1 MARKTDSSDEKL
13 DPSLIHKKKARR
25 RLVGAIA
32 FLGAVGVS
40 LPFLLDSEPKPS
52 TRDVQIRVPAREPM
66 NAGGTEPIV
75 PQAKAGSTT
84 PPVVPVVPME
94 PTTSD
99 AAKEFPT
106 PSRIDTKSAES
117 KRDESKKDDPKKDEL
132 KKDAAK
138 KDAAKKDAAKKDA
151 AKRDAAAKDAATKD
165 AATKDASAK
174 DASAKD
180 ASAKDAANKD
190 PALKVA
196 VPEPKKPEAKKL
208 DPKKEESKKE
218 EPKAYRVQIGAFSSE
233 ESAME
238 QLGKA
243 SKLGLKAYT
252 EKIATNNGTKT
263 RVRVGPFVNREQAE
277 QALAKLKLNG
287 VEAALI
293 AP

>member
-84 PPVVPVVPME
+84 PPVVPVVPLE

-106 PSRIDTKSAES
+106 PSRIDTKSTES
-117 KRDESKKDDPKKDEL
+117 KRDESKKDDPKKDDPKKDELKKDEL

-138 KDAAKKDAAKKDA
+138 KDAAKKDAAK
-151 AKRDAAAKDAATKD
+151 RDAVAKD

-190 PALKVA
+190 SALKVA
-196 VPEPKKPEAKKL
+196 VPEPKKPEAKKP

>member
-25 RLVGAIA
+25 RLVGAVA

-66 NAGGTEPIV
+66 NAAGAEPV
-75 PQAKAGSTT
+75 APQAKAGSTT
-84 PPVVPVVPME
+84 PPVVPVIPLE
-94 PTTSD
+94 PTMGD

-106 PSRIDTKSAES
+106 PSRIETKPAEA
-117 KRDESKKDDPKKDEL
+117 KRDEPKKDDPKKDDLRKDDL
-132 KKDAAK
+132 KKDNLRKDGQKKDELTKDGAK
-138 KDAAKKDAAKKDA
+138 KDAAKKDAAKKEA
-151 AKRDAAAKDAATKD
+151 VTKDAAAKDAPTKD
-165 AATKDASAK
+165 AAAK
-174 DASAKD
+174 DSAS
-180 ASAKDAANKD
+180 
-190 PALKVA
+190 KVA
-196 VPEPKKPEAKKL
+196 LSEPKKPEVKKP
-208 DPKKEESKKE
+208 DPKKEESKKD

-233 ESAME
+233 DSAME
-238 QLGKA
+238 QLAKA

-277 QALAKLKLNG
+277 QALAKLKLSG
-287 VEAALI
+287 VEAALV

>member
-84 PPVVPVVPME
+84 PPVVPVVPLE

-106 PSRIDTKSAES
+106 PSRIDTKSTES
-117 KRDESKKDDPKKDEL
+117 KRDESKKDDPKKDDPKKDELKKDEL

-138 KDAAKKDAAKKDA
+138 KDAAKKDAAK
-151 AKRDAAAKDAATKD
+151 RDAVAKD

-180 ASAKDAANKD
+180 AANKD
-190 PALKVA
+190 SALKVA
-196 VPEPKKPEAKKL
+196 VPEPKKPEAKKP